1 MPFFLIINKIRHY
14 FAKLWMQAIRIGEGS
29 HKVGTRPTLKDVA
42 QKSGYA
48 LRTVKKVMS
57 GDPSV
62 RDSTKQAVLAAAESL
77 NYTKNLA
84 ATALAKNQ
92 IQRVAVVYTAMT
104 KAYFPE
110 VAEGFRTA
118 QAGYRDFGLHLEFHI
133 LEQPGDAPQKALLES
148 FLQREDL
155 NGVILQPISAT
166 SLNPQIDALAE
177 AGIPVITFG
186 ADAPDSRRLCYA
198 GPNAYKSGRIG
209 GQILANY
216 VGKKGKV
223 YIVNRGGD
231 HMQTRERSAGFMDRM
246 REYYPEICVQEL
258 NLNDDKDLYY
268 HAVQSVVTREPVV
281 GLFCTDANTLI
292 AGQVLHDLGRPDVAL
307 VGFDLSDDGISLMKD
322 GYIRVIIEQK
332 PESFSAL
339 ATTLMFR
346 YLAAR
351 EKPEEQN
358 YTPLYILT
366 SECLD

>member
-1 MPFFLIINKIRHY
+1 MG
-14 FAKLWMQAIRIGEGS
+14 A
-29 HKVGTRPTLKDVA
+29 RPTLKDVA

-57 GDPSV
+57 GNPGV
-62 RDSTKQAVLAAAESL
+62 RESTKKAVMAAAESL
-77 NYTKNLA
+77 NYRKNFA
-84 ATALAKNQ
+84 ATALAKNR

-110 VAEGFRTA
+110 VAEGFHTA
-118 QAGYRDFGLHLEFHI
+118 QEGYRDFGLLLEYHI
-133 LEQPGDAPQKALLES
+133 LEQPSAVPQKELLES
-148 FLQREDL
+148 FLQRDDL
-155 NGVILQPISAT
+155 HDVIIQPISANG
-166 SLNPQIDALAE
+166 LNSQINALAD

-186 ADAPDSRRLCYA
+186 ADAPDSKRLCYV

-223 YIVNRGGD
+223 YIVNQGGD
-231 HMQTRERSAGFMDRM
+231 HMQTRERTVGFMDRM
-246 REYYPEICVQEL
+246 REYYPEICLQEL
-258 NLNDDKDLYY
+258 NLNDDQELYY
-268 HAVQSVVTREPVV
+268 HAVQSVVTREQVV

-292 AGQVLHDLGRPDVAL
+292 AGQALHDLGRKDVAL
-307 VGFDLSDDGISLMKD
+307 VGFDLSNDGISLMKD

-332 PESFSAL
+332 PESFSSL

-346 YLAAR
+346 YLAAG